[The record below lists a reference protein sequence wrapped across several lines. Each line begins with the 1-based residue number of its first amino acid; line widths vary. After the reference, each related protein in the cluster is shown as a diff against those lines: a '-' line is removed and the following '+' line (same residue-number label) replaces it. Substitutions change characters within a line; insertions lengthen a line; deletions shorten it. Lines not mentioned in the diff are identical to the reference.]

1 MDNKITYRRI
11 WNIAWPIIL
20 GSVAQNIITVTD
32 TAFLG
37 RVGEVALGA
46 SAIGG
51 IFYLAVIMLGW
62 GFAIG
67 TQIIV
72 SRRYGEGNVGQ
83 IGAVIEHALYFL
95 IPISIILFLLMHFF
109 ADYFL
114 GFILIFVY
122 S

>member
-1 MDNKITYRRI
+1 MDQKITYQKI

-20 GSVAQNIITVTD
+20 GSVAQNIIAVTD

-51 IFYLAVIMLGW
+51 IFYLAITMLGW
-62 GFAIG
+62 GFGIG

-72 SRRYGEGNVGQ
+72 SRRFGERNK
-83 IGAVIEHALYFL
+83 
-95 IPISIILFLLMHFF
+95 
-109 ADYFL
+109 
-114 GFILIFVY
+114 
-122 S
+122 